1 MIKLGCDFLLPIIFH
16 ANNYNLPGYAGS
28 AASQEILNENLD
40 NISLD
45 FKLADELIPVGDF
58 LELEYENGGRFC
70 RVFVGALDNWPAGE
84 LHLST
89 TVTFENPINDGS
101 ADYPA
106 GTQVFDDSIYI
117 KP

>member
-1 MIKLGCDFLLPIIFH
+1 M
-16 ANNYNLPGYAGS
+16 
-28 AASQEILNENLD
+28 E
-40 NISLD
+40 NISLE
-45 FKLADELIPVGDF
+45 FNLRDEIIPAEDF
-58 LELEYENGGRFC
+58 LKLDYENDGPFC

-84 LHLST
+84 HHLST

-106 GTQVFDDSIYI
+106 GTQVFDYSVYV

>member
-1 MIKLGCDFLLPIIFH
+1 MLPIIFH

-28 AASQEILNENLD
+28 AASQEILNDNLE

-45 FKLADELIPVGDF
+45 FKLGDEAIPAEEF
-58 LELEYENGGRFC
+58 LKLDYENGGQFC
-70 RVFVGALDNWPAGE
+70 SVFVGALFNWPAGE
-84 LHLST
+84 HHLST
-89 TVTFENPINDGS
+89 TVTFEYPINDGS

-106 GTQVFDDSIYI
+106 GTQVFDYSVYI